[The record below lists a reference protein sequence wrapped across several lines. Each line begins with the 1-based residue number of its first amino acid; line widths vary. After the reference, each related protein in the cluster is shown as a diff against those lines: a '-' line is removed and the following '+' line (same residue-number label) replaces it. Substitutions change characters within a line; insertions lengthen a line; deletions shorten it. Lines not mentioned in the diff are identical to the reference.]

1 MLEIQYKRLPKN
13 FIFLRRFT
21 KFFYIY
27 IEKSWLIYIY
37 MHIHIMHSSISMVS
51 IFNGS
56 TPAGAEFFEVYV
68 SIVARSYRYSESLRF
83 PMILVGS

>member
-1 MLEIQYKRLPKN
+1 MA
-13 FIFLRRFT
+13 
-21 KFFYIY
+21 
-27 IEKSWLIYIY
+27 Y